1 MRRTMPG
8 IGILIALAALST
20 GGVNHQKS
28 AVPPPSGT
36 ALLGDFPV
44 VEFRRYTIN
53 PGEREHF
60 AEYFDTYFPETFE
73 QLGAI
78 AAGSF
83 LERDKPLGFT
93 WIRGFHSN
101 EERALANAEFYY
113 GPLWR
118 EHRATMN
125 AMIADS
131 DNVMLLHALNP
142 GSSIAILPAV
152 DPVKEP
158 QGATG
163 VIVAQI
169 FSVKPGSEQEFAQRA
184 EAEFA
189 GYGAAGARQCAV
201 LVTLDVP
208 NNFPQLPV
216 RNDGPFL
223 VWLGVLPDDKTLQ
236 AQFEPV
242 SERVR
247 EKLFATGLL
256 RTAAEQVV
264 MHPTHRSRLR
274 WLPQPP
280 KEDDQ

>member
-1 MRRTMPG
+1 MGRTLLTSGMA
-8 IGILIALAALST
+8 IVLAALSA
-20 GGVNHQKS
+20 GGVAQKS
-28 AVPPPSGT
+28 AIPPPSGT
-36 ALLGDFPV
+36 QLLGNFPV
-44 VEFRRYTIN
+44 VEFRRYTVN

-60 AEYFDTYFPETFE
+60 AQYFDTYFPEAFE

-83 LERDKPLGFT
+83 FERDKPQGFT

-101 EERALANAEFYY
+101 EERAQANAQFYY

-118 EHRATMN
+118 EHRSTIN

-131 DNVMLLHALNP
+131 DNVMLLHALKP
-142 GSSIAILPAV
+142 ESSIAILPAV

-169 FSVKPGSEQEFAQRA
+169 FSINAGSEQELAQRGV
-184 EAEFA
+184 AEFA
-189 GYGAAGARQCAV
+189 AYRATGAREAGI

-216 RNDGPFL
+216 RTDGPFL
-223 VWLGVLPDDKTLQ
+223 VWLGILPDDKTLQ
-236 AQFEPV
+236 AQFEPA

-247 EKLFATGLL
+247 EKLSATGLL
-256 RTAAEQVV
+256 RNPTELIVL
-264 MHPTHRSRLR
+264 HPTHRSRLR
-274 WLPQPP
+274 WIPEPA
-280 KEDDQ
+280 KEGNQ

>member
-1 MRRTMPG
+1 
-8 IGILIALAALST
+8 
-20 GGVNHQKS
+20 
-28 AVPPPSGT
+28 
-36 ALLGDFPV
+36 
-44 VEFRRYTIN
+44 
-53 PGEREHF
+53 
-60 AEYFDTYFPETFE
+60 
-73 QLGAI
+73 
-78 AAGSF
+78 
-83 LERDKPLGFT
+83 
-93 WIRGFHSN
+93 
-101 EERALANAEFYY
+101 
-113 GPLWR
+113 
-118 EHRATMN
+118 MN

-223 VWLGVLPDDKTLQ
+223 VWLGVLPDEKALE